1 VHASLVMPEGPE
13 AEKYAKRLQED
24 LRKQEE
30 AKESAKRAAASEKAS
45 GSSQGDGSS
54 KKKQRVDYG
63 RALLEA
69 PDPHAPALK
78 LPLPFTLKKVL
89 VEDWYAFKP
98 SPIHLLFPTTI
109 CLSSERSV

>member
-1 VHASLVMPEGPE
+1 MHASLVMPEGPE

-45 GSSQGDGSS
+45 SKGDGSS
-54 KKKQRVDYG
+54 KKQRVDYG

-69 PDPHAPALK
+69 PDPNAPALK

-89 VEDWYAFKP
+89 VEDWYATAYFN
-98 SPIHLLFPTTI
+98 L
-109 CLSSERSV
+109 